1 MSMITGLQDVK
12 IFLLNHGQVKHLTSI
27 FIHSPKKQDVTKW
40 TENCIFALIQ
50 HRNMILLR
58 IIKKNMSRM

>member
-1 MSMITGLQDVK
+1 MITGLQNVK

-27 FIHSPKKQDVTKW
+27 FIRSPKKQDVTKC
-40 TENCIFALIQ
+40 TENCSFALIQ

-58 IIKKNMSRM
+58 IIKKKHEYY